1 MIHRTLDFTQS
12 RRSLQNSVRTWP
24 HCPYNP
30 VLGHVWARAGLLAPR
45 EGACGVAGVEGSGGA
60 GSSRE
65 GACGVAG
72 VEAWYWGFCGFW
84 FHLCYSWLGSAPEVV
99 TPEMGPYLNH
109 LSSFVSVLPLGSLL

>member
-1 MIHRTLDFTQS
+1 MPTSACTLHAAF
-12 RRSLQNSVRTWP
+12 RPVNA
-24 HCPYNP
+24 YP
-30 VLGHVWARAGLLAPR
+30 VLPQDGAREGSGGAGSSR